1 MSDWAVDAA
10 RRLYTYLVSDNKGF
24 TVHVRRDIDAAEN
37 ALVSALRTAHKVGS
51 DEAAAEI
58 TALRER
64 VEKLEAALRPF
75 AEEAARYEPP
85 EGDDEQLLW
94 GEFKLTIGS
103 LRRARAAFEG
113 K

>member
-1 MSDWAVDAA
+1 MSDIVERLRGTTEEMANFASVEFELWNRHSNAA
-10 RRLYTYLVSDNKGF
+10 L
-24 TVHVRRDIDAAEN
+24 
-37 ALVSALRTAHKVGS
+37 
-51 DEAAAEI
+51 EAAAEI